1 MASGFVSRG
10 GCFALDEKRVAW
22 QGQGMLRDLHTSRG
36 PGAGFVSVGLYWGAF
51 AALVPDLK
59 PQVGLTDGGFGL
71 AMLVSAA
78 GAVMAM
84 WLAPWVQRRLG
95 AVDLP
100 VMGAVMAAAFLLPGL
115 AGNGTT
121 FALSMVVAAMAS
133 GTLDVAMNARLSL
146 LEGQSRRSL
155 MNLNHGLY
163 SLSYA
168 AAALLTGLAREAGW
182 PPSAV
187 FGAMTMPVLAL
198 CVQMARAPVRETPR
212 AEGAPA
218 AASLS
223 WALLVPLGLIV
234 LLGFM
239 AEQGTEGWSAL
250 HLERGLGAGA
260 AMGALGPAIL
270 GITMAIGRLC
280 GQLVAQRVSEAAV
293 IRLAAVLT
301 AVGAVCAAWAPVLP
315 VAYIGFAVLGFGVS
329 VVAPMAF
336 SWCGRLVSPEDKALA
351 ISRVAVMGY
360 AGFFI
365 GPPLM
370 GGLSETL
377 SLAASFTVVGGLM
390 LVIPLVLVPVASR
403 FEARQVQPAE

>member
-1 MASGFVSRG
+1 
-10 GCFALDEKRVAW
+10 
-22 QGQGMLRDLHTSRG
+22 MLRDLYISRG
-36 PGAGFVSVGLYWGAF
+36 PAAAFVAVGLYWGAF

-59 PQVGLTDGGFGL
+59 PQVGLSDGGFGL
-71 AMLVSAA
+71 AMLVSAT

-100 VMGAVMAAAFLLPGL
+100 ALGVVMAAAFLLPGL
-115 AGNGTT
+115 SGTGAG
-121 FALSMVVAAMAS
+121 FALAMMAGAMAS
-133 GTLDVAMNARLSL
+133 GTLDVSMNARLSL
-146 LEGQSRRSL
+146 LEGQSRRPL
-155 MNLNHGLY
+155 MNLNHGLF

-168 AAALLTGLAREAGW
+168 VAALSTGLAREAGW
-182 PPSAV
+182 SPLAV
-187 FGAMTMPVLAL
+187 FSALALPVLAL

-212 AEGAPA
+212 AEDAPESA
-218 AASLS
+218 PLS
-223 WALLVPLGLIV
+223 WALLGPLGLIV
-234 LLGFM
+234 LLAFM

-270 GITMAIGRLC
+270 GLTMAVGRFG
-280 GQLVAQRVSEAAV
+280 GQVVAQRVSEAAV

-301 AVGAVCAAWAPVLP
+301 AVGAVCAAWAPVLS
-315 VAYIGFAVLGFGVS
+315 VAYLGFAILGFGVS

-336 SWCGRLVSPEDKALA
+336 SWCGRLVAPEYKALA
-351 ISRVAVMGY
+351 ISRVAVLGY

-370 GGLSETL
+370 GGLSEAFG
-377 SLAASFTVVGGLM
+377 LAASFSMVGGLM
-390 LVIPLVLVPVASR
+390 LVIPLVLVPLAMR
-403 FEARQVQPAE
+403 FEGARCALQSDAPAASMFRARNIPLLTWC